1 MKSLTFLFMLTA
13 STLVATV
20 ASSSSKHFH
29 LKSSGATNQEHNSL
43 YVYAYHTGAGLN
55 DAVLT
60 KDVNTAS
67 SAYLNGTN
75 ALFDLNTEFPWGVV
89 ATGNTKYNSWDP
101 ILIKAGQG
109 SNGFSVK
116 GNNFQWSEASGFG
129 GWLGKTPASLRLVP
143 QYAPLFYLDRYY
155 DATIPSSCS
164 KIQLKTEYIN

>member
-1 MKSLTFLFMLTA
+1 MKFHSTPHFTLKPLNITHNSLLPVSIMKSLIFLFMLTA
-13 STLVATV
+13 STLVVTV

-43 YVYAYHTGAGLN
+43 YVYAYHTGVGLN

-89 ATGNTKYNSWDP
+89 ATGNTKYNCEYPPLESG
-101 ILIKAGQG
+101 IL
-109 SNGFSVK
+109 
-116 GNNFQWSEASGFG
+116 
-129 GWLGKTPASLRLVP
+129 L
-143 QYAPLFYLDRYY
+143 
-155 DATIPSSCS
+155 
-164 KIQLKTEYIN
+164 